1 MENMQNKQNLPTDEW
16 TVVDQQTVKSPQ
28 EEIRVQTLSPAE
40 LVKLGN
46 DYYNGS
52 NGKEKSIEKA
62 LEYYFL
68 AAEQEDVGAQYYLG
82 NLYYTGSDVLPQ
94 SHEDAFEW
102 WMKAAKRGDGNAQ
115 INVGILYFYGDGVE
129 EDSFEAMFWLGKA
142 LQQGYDVKKKMD
154 EFRLIIMKGNAI
166 ALPPE
171 EISPQCAE
179 KVERYKQRVAE
190 DVDAFIAKCREQ
202 RNLHPKSYSWSDDK
216 SGITV
221 YFPEPYPDSVE
232 QTGFKEFVL
241 ASVLQ
246 IKGSIWDV
254 ERQELADEEQ
264 RELAHAFQEA
274 SWEVVQDLSEAWVAD
289 HRMSYCRQRA
299 DFYLQLGEWEKA
311 EALYCEIYEHQW
323 LCTLSQHDIMH
334 EVEVEQYTDEEEY
347 NAGEVYCQNLMEGE
361 EAFYNAALHIGY
373 CQWMQGKEEDSISTM
388 ESLITTINFMQC
400 TPAYYETSRCWIA
413 GEVKSEYSQ
422 EHPVN
427 LLQLLKIQGGD
438 MVWKFCGMLFLISNT
453 GIMEKGIANGYDWSR
468 EMYEAIEGAFKSLI
482 PYMEEL
488 DPTNAETIETAGSLH
503 YFKGEY
509 MLQTRRF
516 ALAEKEYILAL
527 EFFNKTVALGGT
539 DELSKLLMNIINGLC
554 GLYQVQRKTD
564 KREFIQSLLDRLTE
578 EDKEMDEYEEMMKKV
593 ESYYSLCASTK

>member
-1 MENMQNKQNLPTDEW
+1 MKNMQNKQNLPTDEW
-16 TVVDQQTVKSPQ
+16 AVVDQQTVKNPQ

-102 WMKAAKRGDGNAQ
+102 WMKAAKRGEGNAQ

-373 CQWMQGKEEDSISTM
+373 CQWMQGKEEDSISIM

-468 EMYEAIEGAFKSLI
+468 EMYESIEGAFKSLI

-503 YFKGEY
+503 YSKGEY

-539 DELSKLLMNIINGLC
+539 DELSKLLMNIIDGLC

-593 ESYYSLCASTK
+593 EGYYSLCVSTK